1 MKPSNIL
8 LTAAAILSFTITAL
22 HSQERFDFLVR
33 GDFFAGF
40 AGNAEA
46 LERAMKVT
54 EEKLKENPNHAEALV
69 WHGSGLFYQSGQLMN
84 KKDFAKGMELYGRGI
99 AEMNKAVELEPKNIG
114 VRIPRG
120 AVLSAGA
127 RFMPA
132 EMAKPLF
139 LSVIDDYYTVYQMQE
154 KYLDKIGTHPRGEL
168 LFGLADSFSRIGA
181 TAKADHFFAEIQKSL
196 PNSAYSKRADKWF
209 ETKQPLPAAQ
219 ANCIGCHTFKH
230 PEPQA

>member
-8 LTAAAILSFTITAL
+8 LTAAAILSFSITAL
-22 HSQERFDFLVR
+22 QSQQRFDHLVR

-54 EEKLKENPNHAEALV
+54 EEMLKENPNHAEALV
-69 WHGSGLFYQSGQLMN
+69 WHGSGLFYQSGQLM
-84 KKDFAKGMELYGRGI
+84 KKNDFAKGMELYGRGI
-99 AEMNKAVELEPKNIG
+99 AEMNKAVELEPKNVG
-114 VRIPRG
+114 VRIPRA
-120 AVLSAGA
+120 AVLSTGA
-127 RFMPA
+127 RGMPPQ
-132 EMAKPLF
+132 MAKPLF
-139 LSVIDDYYTVYQMQE
+139 ESVIDDYYTVYQMQE
-154 KYLDKIGTHPRGEL
+154 KYLDKLGTHPRGEL

-181 TAKADHFFAEIQKSL
+181 TEKADYFFAELQKAL

-219 ANCIGCHTFKH
+219 ATCIGCHTGK
-230 PEPQA
+230 